1 MKPALLLPLLAIL
14 AAPASPV
21 AAQAAADTRHQAAV
35 FTIQDLSAAGATQDQ
50 SPAADTRDYQDTIT
64 ESVSAAFRADG
75 YDVVEPG
82 RWQQEAQ
89 RRSLQPRALL
99 EESSAMEVARAAGAD
114 IAVTGYYAVQGESIY
129 VSLQCWDVAT
139 GVLAVGLQQATQF
152 NIGFYGTLFGQV
164 TAMLARIPAPEAPSA
179 GGVAAVGASATVG
192 GSASGGG
199 SNESGGA
206 ASASG
211 TAPASAT
218 GTPGIASRPAV
229 PVLDTVTFVSS
240 DEGAELFLAGG
251 ARIGEVTDGHVVWQG
266 AGVVPGSRFT
276 VEKRKG
282 GFHTGVETV
291 RAAREIRLR
300 GLVAQKALALEV
312 DWTFGQ
318 LAGMGATL
326 RVYPSP
332 DAWFLFL
339 GNYFYAQPPLTSA
352 GYTVF
357 HDDAGVGA
365 GSYIIF
371 PADSW
376 VRVGVSTGVGAIL
389 TATTGPVGAF
399 YKDFYWDLFNWWI
412 ETRVLGPVI
421 FLRQEVKFTLGT
433 GLLGMQPMTV
443 ANFPPFTLGVVFRW

>member
-1 MKPALLLPLLAIL
+1 VKPALLLPLLAVL
-14 AAPASPV
+14 VVSASPV
-21 AAQAAADTRHQAAV
+21 SAQAADGTRHQAAV
-35 FTIQDLSAAGATQDQ
+35 FTIQDLSGADAPQDQ
-50 SPAADTRDYQDTIT
+50 SPAADTGDYQETIT
-64 ESVSAAFRADG
+64 ESVSAAFAADG
-75 YDVVEPG
+75 YDVLAPAT
-82 RWQQEAQ
+82 WQEEA
-89 RRSLQPRALL
+89 RRRNLPPRALL
-99 EESSAMEVARAAGAD
+99 AESIAVEVARAAGAD
-114 IAVTGYYAVQGESIY
+114 IAVTGYYAVQGERIY

-164 TAMLARIPAPEAPSA
+164 TAMLARLRPPEASPA
-179 GGVAAVGASATVG
+179 GAVASAAGSEPATGPGAGAGSTSASTSV
-192 GSASGGG
+192 SASG
-199 SNESGGA
+199 
-206 ASASG
+206 
-211 TAPASAT
+211 P
-218 GTPGIASRPAV
+218 GTPAGVSPPAI
-229 PVLDTVTFVSS
+229 PVLDTVTFVSP

-251 ARIGEVTDGHVVWQG
+251 ARIGVVTDGRVVWQG
-266 AGVVPGSRFT
+266 AGVVAGSRFT

-291 RAAREIRLR
+291 RAAKEIRLR
-300 GLVAQKALALEV
+300 GLVAQKTLGLEA

-318 LAGMGATL
+318 LAGVGATL
-326 RVYPSP
+326 RMYPSP

-357 HDDAGVGA
+357 HDDAGIGA
-365 GSYIIF
+365 GSYVIF

-376 VRVGVSTGVGAIL
+376 VRLGVSTGAGAIF
-389 TATTGPVGAF
+389 TATTGPVGAV
-399 YKDFYWDLFNWWI
+399 YTDVYWDLFNWWI

-421 FLRQEVKFTLGT
+421 FLRQEIKFTLGT